1 MTTQDPYPE
10 HLEDIDDAEL
20 GFAPSSGDAL
30 VRAMTRLAVA
40 IENATSAFTSQR
52 QAAPA
57 VPERPPLAPL
67 PPVQTVA
74 TTPPCPNHGL
84 DKVKPSTKFAGFY
97 CTAKDPNGPR
107 GYCPWQFRTAA

>member
-1 MTTQDPYPE
+1 MNATDPYPDDLME
-10 HLEDIDDAEL
+10 GLETP
-20 GFAPSSGDAL
+20 APAGDQL
-30 VRAMTRLAVA
+30 VRAMNRLAAA
-40 IENATSAFTSQR
+40 IENATTAFSSQR
-52 QAAPA
+52 AAAPS
-57 VPERPPLAPL
+57 VPPTRPTLAPL

-107 GYCPWQFRTAA
+107 GYCSWQHRAA

>member
-1 MTTQDPYPE
+1 MNADGYPDDLFLDEPTDPPVSIDAGTRE
-10 HLEDIDDAEL
+10 LIRALTRIAVALETSGQRAV
-20 GFAPSSGDAL
+20 APS
-30 VRAMTRLAVA
+30 VPPTR
-40 IENATSAFTSQR
+40 
-52 QAAPA
+52 PA
-57 VPERPPLAPL
+57 LAPL

-107 GYCPWQFRTAA
+107 GYCSWQHRAA